1 MSAKGD
7 TKIFKEIENIN
18 SRPKPLRNSSIVQS
32 NGSLPTSM
40 LHLVFLSVPLPYFQH
55 ISIEFVTYCHTRS
68 GLRTRWTL
76 TGEIKTYFCLDR
88 ILV

>member
-7 TKIFKEIENIN
+7 IKIFKEIENIN

-40 LHLVFLSVPLPYFQH
+40 LHLVSFQFLCHIFSIFQSNLSP
-55 ISIEFVTYCHTRS
+55 IVTR
-68 GLRTRWTL
+68 G
-76 TGEIKTYFCLDR
+76 
-88 ILV
+88 VV